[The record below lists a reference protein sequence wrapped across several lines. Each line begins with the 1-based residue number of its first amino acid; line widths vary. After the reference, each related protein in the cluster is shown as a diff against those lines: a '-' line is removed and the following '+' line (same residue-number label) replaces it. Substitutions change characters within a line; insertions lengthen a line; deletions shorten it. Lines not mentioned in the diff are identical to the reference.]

1 MYQYNGKD
9 RIDDLEILH
18 NNNIV
23 LTTYSTLLDDDR
35 KKRKCSAVDRVVWW

>member
-1 MYQYNGKD
+1 MYQYNGND

-23 LTTYSTLLDDDR
+23 LMTYSTFLDDDR